1 MRWKALWIFLAMF
14 LVVGRSGGAQKIAD
28 SESATHADA
37 SAFPQVVKTYE
48 HPGFRITQLN
58 LAVLSH
64 YSYIIASEG
73 KALVV
78 DPCRDAAVYADLAKK
93 EGLEIQGVALTHSHA
108 DFVAGH
114 MELAK
119 KVGCP
124 IYENGASGVEYPIE
138 AMKDGSEIAIGAARI
153 RFVETPG
160 HTPDGMCLYVL
171 GTQSKDMPA
180 AVLTGD
186 TLFVG
191 SVGRPDLMGGTTSA
205 AALASMM
212 FDSWTR
218 KLSMLADDVAIFP
231 AHGAGSLC
239 GAHLSDEPSSTV
251 GAQRVS
257 NPYLQHKSRSEFI
270 AAVLDGLPEAPQYF
284 KHNAALNRK
293 GPELVDWSAPVPAEM
308 PADASLADP
317 SKYYVVD
324 LRSAPQY
331 ASAHVR
337 GSVNIGLRGRLET
350 WAGIMV
356 PWEARFLLTGAP
368 KELAE
373 ACLRLH
379 RVGYRPAGTLSLES
393 WQKAGLPLARSE
405 AVRPLDLYAEMQKG
419 TAPVIVDVRL
429 PSEWMGLR
437 IGPVVNLP
445 LSHLD
450 ELSTKLDP
458 RERVVAV
465 CNSAYRSSMAVG
477 ILERKGFQRASS
489 LAGGSEAW
497 IEAGLPVYGATTTAS
512 GAASAPRKEL
522 RIADR
527 ISPEDLKRMI
537 LDLPGTFDLVDI
549 RPPEHF
555 GDYSLP
561 GARNADPADV
571 LANPA
576 FLTGAG
582 PLVIVDRDGSLAMMV
597 AGILSQKT
605 QRSIRALHGGLEAYW
620 SATELERA
628 AAGKAGAPASQALQ
642 PQGAG
647 PPAPGSMAP
656 RSTAPAPGVVPPSPK
671 KKSAGC

>member
-1 MRWKALWIFLAMF
+1 MRKKRLWIFLAMY
-14 LVVGRSGGAQKIAD
+14 LCASGIGGAEKIAD
-28 SESATHADA
+28 SESASHADA

-48 HPGFRITQLN
+48 HPGFKITQIN
-58 LAVLSH
+58 LGVLSH
-64 YSYIIASEG
+64 YSYIIASDG

-78 DPCRDAAVYADLAKK
+78 DPCRDCAVYLDLAKK
-93 EGLEIQGVALTHSHA
+93 EGLEIKGVALTHSHA

-119 KVGCP
+119 GAGCP
-124 IYENGASGVEYPIE
+124 IYENGASGVEYSIE
-138 AMKDGSEIAIGAARI
+138 AMKDGSEIAIGGARI

-171 GTQSKDMPA
+171 GTQSKDMPS

-191 SVGRPDLMGGTTSA
+191 SVGRPDLMGGTVSA

-218 KLSMLADDVAIFP
+218 KLSKLADDVAIFP

-257 NPYLQHKSRSEFI
+257 NPYLQQKSRSEFI

-284 KHNAALNRK
+284 KHNAELNRK
-293 GPELVDWSAPVPAEM
+293 GPELVDWSAPAPAEL

-317 SKYYVVD
+317 SKGYVVD
-324 LRSAPQY
+324 LRSAPEY
-331 ASAHVR
+331 AAAHIP
-337 GSVNIGLRGRLET
+337 GSVNIALRGRLET
-350 WAGIMV
+350 WVGIMV
-356 PWEARFLLTGAP
+356 PWEAKFLLTGEP

-393 WQKAGLPLARSE
+393 WQKAGLPLARNE
-405 AVRPLDLYAEMQKG
+405 TVRPLDLYAEMQKG
-419 TAPVIVDVRL
+419 TVPVIVDVRL

-437 IGPVVNLP
+437 IGAVVNLP
-445 LSHLD
+445 LNHLD
-450 ELSTKLDP
+450 ELSAKLDP
-458 RERVVAV
+458 REPVVAV

-497 IEAGLPVYGATTTAS
+497 IEAGLPVHGTSATAS
-512 GAASAPRKEL
+512 AAPPGPRREL
-522 RIADR
+522 RIAER

-537 LDLPGTFDLVDI
+537 LDLPGTFELVDI

-555 GDYSLP
+555 PDYSLP
-561 GARNADPADV
+561 GSRNADLADV
-571 LANPA
+571 LGSPG

-582 PLVIVDRDGSLAMMV
+582 PLVIVDRDGSLAMMA

-605 QRSIRALHGGLEAYW
+605 TRSIKALHGGLEAYW
-620 SATELERA
+620 SATQQGRP
-628 AAGKAGAPASQALQ
+628 AAGRPGAPASQAL
-642 PQGAG
+642 PPRG
-647 PPAPGSMAP
+647 PGSTVPGSMAP
-656 RSTAPAPGVVPPSPK
+656 QSTTPAPGAVPPTSR